1 MTRLLTIVVIAAFL
15 GTPCTAA
22 SSLEAPVGTTISA
35 ASKKSYI
42 RPAAGN
48 RTNRLHRQ
56 RLPKD
61 PTQLSS
67 GNRLQLG
74 RSPHGLRYCCLS
86 CSPRP
91 APVET

>member
-1 MTRLLTIVVIAAFL
+1 MTRLLTIVVIAALL
-15 GTPCTAA
+15 GTACRDHDF
-22 SSLEAPVGTTISA
+22 GGKQKI
-35 ASKKSYI
+35 YI
-42 RPAAGN
+42 RPAAGK